1 MLTVI
6 ARHEC
11 DEVAK
16 AVTLE
21 LLCYNSTNMPL
32 DGTRVELLC
41 HGLELLPSAGGGYD
55 AGDGESTPDS
65 DGDASESDEND
76 DDADSAAAQDTDL
89 DTAAVAGSAGG
100 AARKRESLRL
110 EKALLDRAPLD
121 PRLDSQHTSAP
132 LPSQMPAGA
141 CVVIRCRLAP
151 RSKADSPASAAFV
164 HVRLVVEATAEDDF
178 ASDDEAVGDVGDPS
192 LEDDAGNDLLLED
205 VRLPLGTYEIPP
217 AHMLAAP
224 PRWYTRVTVFEELWP
239 LLPIASC
246 CASRTSDGSVSA
258 ESLLGALSP
267 SYAADLRARAR
278 VRIPASLAAPSRF
291 ACPTVLHALSLETW
305 AGEPVLVLVVLS
317 GALFCLRARG
327 SRSDGRVC
335 FFPRALRAATATAR
349 ADWHWT
355 ARVETRMQSGAVRDR
370 LCGSAALRAH
380 WVRWV
385 SNGLLCIDAEDDAL
399 CNVDARPA
407 TASDSRQQKPF
418 GAFWAWRREHR
429 LDAGE
434 PKKGTEAP
442 GLL

>member
-11 DEVAK
+11 DEAAK

-32 DGTRVELLC
+32 DGMRVELLC

-76 DDADSAAAQDTDL
+76 DDDADSAAAQDTEL
-89 DTAAVAGSAGG
+89 DTAATAGSAGG
-100 AARKRESLRL
+100 FAREREAARL
-110 EKALLDRAPLD
+110 EKSLLDRAPLD
-121 PRLDSQHTSAP
+121 PRLDRQHTSAP

-151 RSKADSPASAAFV
+151 RCKADSPPSAAIV
-164 HVRLVVEATAEDDF
+164 HVRLVVEATAEDDV
-178 ASDDEAVGDVGDPS
+178 ASDDEAAGNGDAGDPS
-192 LEDDAGNDLLLED
+192 PEDDAGNDLLLED

-224 PRWYTRVTVFEELWP
+224 PRWYTRVTVFEELWS

-246 CASRTSDGSVSA
+246 CASRTSDGSASA

-291 ACPTVLHALSLETW
+291 ACPAVLHALSLETW
-305 AGEPVLVLVVLS
+305 AGEPVLVLVILS
-317 GALFCLRARG
+317 GARFVCEPASFALTFCFALHSHRKRARG
-327 SRSDGRVC
+327 VALERARRNSHAVGRGMRQAVRQRGAA
-335 FFPRALRAATATAR
+335 RALGAMGEQRASVHRSGGRR
-349 ADWHWT
+349 AWQ
-355 ARVETRMQSGAVRDR
+355 RRSE
-370 LCGSAALRAH
+370 
-380 WVRWV
+380 
-385 SNGLLCIDAEDDAL
+385 
-399 CNVDARPA
+399 
-407 TASDSRQQKPF
+407 SRRF
-418 GAFWAWRREHR
+418 
-429 LDAGE
+429 
-434 PKKGTEAP
+434 
-442 GLL
+442 